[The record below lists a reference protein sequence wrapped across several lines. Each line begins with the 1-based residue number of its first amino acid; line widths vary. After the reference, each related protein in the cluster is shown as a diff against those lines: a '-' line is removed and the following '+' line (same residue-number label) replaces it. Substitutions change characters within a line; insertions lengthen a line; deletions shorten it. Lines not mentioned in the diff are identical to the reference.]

1 MSLVICTGKTLLALN
16 DIKLQRIGISDDQ
29 HRATIMNEILK
40 LQMKNYMQCFKGL
53 QSSEQIL

>member
-1 MSLVICTGKTLLALN
+1 MLN
-16 DIKLQRIGISDDQ
+16 DSKLSRMGITESS

-53 QSSEQIL
+53 QSGKFLSL